1 MVWGGNI
8 GPQSFLSTH
17 NMNRKK
23 CSSWIFPATLIVVFS
38 GCSTPIYWV
47 HESSPQPSC
56 IPNRLPTWDDYSRKK
71 RSGNPSAE
79 TAVRFY
85 AIDTPP
91 QVEVRFDF
99 QRSWVKPELGD
110 PLGPVLWRASEQ
122 LLLHEQLH
130 FLISCLLTRQANQTL
145 QNGSDP
151 HASDPHA
158 MVKLVK
164 AVAQRLNLQYDKD
177 TNHGLNRKAQAE
189 WEEEI
194 LSQLNEVNGE
204 QKRRLID
211 LKDR

>member
-1 MVWGGNI
+1 
-8 GPQSFLSTH
+8 
-17 NMNRKK
+17 MNQKTY
-23 CSSWIFPATLIVVFS
+23 SGWIFPGILILLLS

-56 IPNRLPTWDDYSRKK
+56 RPNRLPTWDDYLRKE

-85 AIDTPP
+85 AIDSPP

-151 HASDPHA
+151 HA
-158 MVKLVK
+158 MVRLVK
-164 AVAQRLNLQYDKD
+164 AVAQRLNLQYDND

-189 WEEEI
+189 WEDEI
-194 LSQLNEVNGE
+194 LQQLNEVNGE
-204 QKRRLID
+204 QKRKLID

>member
-1 MVWGGNI
+1 M
-8 GPQSFLSTH
+8 L
-17 NMNRKK
+17 
-23 CSSWIFPATLIVVFS
+23 VFS

-56 IPNRLPTWDDYSRKK
+56 IPNRLPTWDDYSRQK

-110 PLGPVLWRASEQ
+110 PWGPVLWRASEQ

-151 HASDPHA
+151 HA

-177 TNHGLNRKAQAE
+177 TNHGLNRKAQTE

-194 LSQLNEVNGE
+194 LQQLNEVNGE
-204 QKRRLID
+204 QTRKLID